1 MTTRVCH
8 HCEKAFIESERQIFI
23 PIEKPYMNLIVHEEC
38 FKIVNP
44 NLIEYLTTNLER
56 CYNLFIKGGK

>member
-1 MTTRVCH
+1 MTVRVCH
-8 HCEKAFIESERQIFI
+8 HCEKAFLEGERQIFI

-38 FKIVNP
+38 YKIVTD

-56 CYNLFIKGGK
+56 CYNLFKKGGK